1 MQTQL
6 LHLNPERETRSG
18 GRDAADPAAR
28 LQQRRHHERDPAAHR
43 GEEAP
48 LAPLAPGRPPLR
60 QLPGQGHLLAELR
73 RHGALFAK
81 RRRDA
86 LHRRVGVPLHP
97 RDAVLVDRV
106 GQREPVEPAAADD
119 AGRGDGGGE
128 L

>member
-1 MQTQL
+1 MQP
-6 LHLNPERETRSG
+6 HNHKRVKKDGRSG
-18 GRDAADPAAR
+18 DDAADPAAR
-28 LQQRRHHERDPAAHR
+28 LQQRRHHERDAAAHR

-48 LAPLAPGRPPLR
+48 LAALAPRRPLVR

-73 RHGALFAK
+73 RHGALAAQG
-81 RRRDA
+81 RGDA
-86 LHRRVGVPLHP
+86 LHGRVGLPLHP
-97 RDAVLVDRV
+97 RDAILVDRV